1 MRKVLLKMQCGCSG
15 PRARCGGNIL
25 SLRGPGE
32 QHSNLTMSN
41 VSVLSLRVKR
51 RCQAWSGEVKE
62 GFLEEVKS
70 PLRPGEGGRI
80 GEEHPGRG
88 NSHVRG
94 SDGRE
99 K

>member
-1 MRKVLLKMQCGCSG
+1 
-15 PRARCGGNIL
+15 
-25 SLRGPGE
+25 
-32 QHSNLTMSN
+32 MSY
-41 VSVLSLRVKR
+41 VSIPSVRVKR
-51 RCQAWSGEVKE
+51 RCQAWSREVKE

-70 PLRPGEGGRI
+70 PLRPREGGRI

-94 SDGRE
+94 SDVRE